1 METYYEIQLSPEFY
15 KELHDIGYKWV
26 TNVYRYRLLMI
37 SINRSGY
44 NWDCVKSELIKP
56 ANIKSYQHGPSP
68 REAWIEEVNK
78 INTDRRERSDCGK
91 LSHLSYCQNMELQRD
106 LPNNSISDGESMAI
120 YSKWLGIW
128 SGSIKW

>member
-37 SINRSGY
+37 SIKRSGY

-78 INTDRRERSDCGK
+78 
-91 LSHLSYCQNMELQRD
+91 
-106 LPNNSISDGESMAI
+106 NSISDGESMAI